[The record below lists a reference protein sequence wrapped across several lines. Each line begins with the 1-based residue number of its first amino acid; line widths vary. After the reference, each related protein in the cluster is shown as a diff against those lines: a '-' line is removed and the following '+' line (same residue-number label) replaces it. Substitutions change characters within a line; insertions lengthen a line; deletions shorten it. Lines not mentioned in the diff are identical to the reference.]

1 MAKKNEQRNPS
12 IFDIDGRR
20 MVQPVNA
27 PEGTKPI
34 AVRAQQARMLR
45 DNFDRRG
52 HSTHSVDGSLVW
64 VIVTHC
70 IEQGIRYSVTFGE
83 ALTMVERQAFHT
95 EVQQHEQAAD

>member
-1 MAKKNEQRNPS
+1 MKRNPS

-34 AVRAQQARMLR
+34 AVRAQQARMICK
-45 DNFDRRG
+45 NFDRKG
-52 HSTHSVDGSLVW
+52 ESLHCMQGALVW

-70 IEQGIRYSVTFGE
+70 KEQGIPFVIERGE
-83 ALTMVERQAFHT
+83 QTILIRRKT
-95 EVQQHEQAAD
+95 